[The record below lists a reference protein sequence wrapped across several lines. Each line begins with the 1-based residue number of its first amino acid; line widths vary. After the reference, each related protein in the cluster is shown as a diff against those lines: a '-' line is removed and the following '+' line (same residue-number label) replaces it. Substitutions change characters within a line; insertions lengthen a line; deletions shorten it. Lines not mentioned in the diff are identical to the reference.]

1 VVHGCDGGGGA
12 ISFYDTELDN
22 SIMLLSGSATAAVF
36 DGGGLDNNLLYNFSS
51 LYN

>member
-1 VVHGCDGGGGA
+1 
-12 ISFYDTELDN
+12 
-22 SIMLLSGSATAAVF
+22 MLLSGGAAAAGAVF